1 MSSFNPTSKEQ
12 RRQSIFRAAHTV
24 LMGSTVRANDMT
36 AIKALFSK
44 YPANFEFVVTM
55 YGSDMVVQIISS
67 LLENG
72 TLGSGSRAHL
82 EIPETRQPSM
92 ARDRQHVALE
102 QEAAQSEAK
111 ALDEASRSDIAVCEA
126 SPSSHNP
133 TLISR
138 HIPQFPIDSYTLSIH
153 ASNRRRQ
160 SSERGQRR
168 QVGVRN

>member
-1 MSSFNPTSKEQ
+1 
-12 RRQSIFRAAHTV
+12 
-24 LMGSTVRANDMT
+24 MGSTVRANDRS

-44 YPANFEFVVTM
+44 YPANFESVVAM

-82 EIPETRQPSM
+82 EIPETRQPSV

-111 ALDEASRSDIAVCEA
+111 ALDEASRSDSALYEGEKVGEQTDA
-126 SPSSHNP
+126 AGYSSCRTVYVNLAD
-133 TLISR
+133 T
-138 HIPQFPIDSYTLSIH
+138 D
-153 ASNRRRQ
+153 
-160 SSERGQRR
+160 
-168 QVGVRN
+168 

>member
-1 MSSFNPTSKEQ
+1 
-12 RRQSIFRAAHTV
+12 
-24 LMGSTVRANDMT
+24 MGSTVRANDRT

-111 ALDEASRSDIAVCEA
+111 ALDEASRSDIAVCEGDQGGEQTNA
-126 SPSSHNP
+126 AGYSSFRTVYVNP
-133 TLISR
+133 A
-138 HIPQFPIDSYTLSIH
+138 DVY
-153 ASNRRRQ
+153 
-160 SSERGQRR
+160 
-168 QVGVRN
+168 